1 LRTLE
6 DLDVAN
12 KRVLVRADLNVPL
25 SDGRITD
32 DFRIRAFRPTL
43 DRLRE
48 RGARVI
54 VCSHLGRPKGAD
66 PKYTLQP
73 VAEELNAPLVTEYGN
88 VPDEPLVLLENLR
101 FHEGETKNDPAFV
114 DLLVSMADA
123 YVNDAFG
130 SSHRAHASIVGP
142 PAKLP
147 SAAGLLLAEE
157 VANLSKLLDAAEHPY
172 VVVIG
177 GAKVADKIGVLTNL
191 IERADRICIGG
202 GMCFTFLK
210 AQGAEIGASILDDT
224 DVTGLIATGK
234 LLLPSDVVAAGSIDA
249 SSGTVVPADSIPVEL
264 AGMDIGPESERSFAE
279 AIDGAKTVFWNGPMG
294 VFENDAFASGTKAV
308 AAAMAT
314 TAGYTVAGGGDA
326 VAALNKFGFADKLDF
341 VSTGGGASL
350 EFLEGK
356 ELPGIAA
363 LERA

>member
-1 LRTLE
+1 
-6 DLDVAN
+6 V
-12 KRVLVRADLNVPL
+12 
-25 SDGRITD
+25 
-32 DFRIRAFRPTL
+32 
-43 DRLRE
+43 
-48 RGARVI
+48 
-54 VCSHLGRPKGAD
+54 D

-73 VAEELNAPLVTEYGN
+73 VADELGAPLVTDYAD

-114 DLLVSMADA
+114 DQLVSMADA

-142 PAKLP
+142 PSKLP
-147 SAAGLLLAEE
+147 SAAGLLLEAEVE
-157 VANLSKLLDAAEHPY
+157 NLSKLLESAEHPY

-177 GAKVADKIGVLTNL
+177 GAKVADKIGVLGNL
-191 IERADRICIGG
+191 VGRADTICIGG

-210 AQGAEIGASILDDT
+210 AQGAEIGASLLDDT
-224 DVTGLIATGK
+224 DVTELLASGK
-234 LLLPSDVVAAGSIDA
+234 LVLPSDVVAAGSIDA
-249 SSGTVVPADSIPVEL
+249 NSGTVVPSGSIPIDL
-264 AGMDIGPESERSFAE
+264 AGMDIGPDTERAFAQ

-294 VFENDAFASGTKAV
+294 VFENDAFASGTRAV

-314 TAGYTVAGGGDA
+314 TNAYTVAGGGDA
-326 VAALNKFGFADKLDF
+326 VAALNKFGFADKINF

-356 ELPGIAA
+356 KLPGIEA
-363 LERA
+363 LGGSGE